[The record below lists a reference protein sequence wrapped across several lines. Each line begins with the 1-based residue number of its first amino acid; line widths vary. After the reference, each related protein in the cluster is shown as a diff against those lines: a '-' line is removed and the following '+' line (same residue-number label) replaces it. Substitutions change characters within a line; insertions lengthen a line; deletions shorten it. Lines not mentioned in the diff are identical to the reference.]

1 MSYDLRVA
9 VKIEG
14 CEQYADIA
22 TPEFDNPTYN
32 LRDMFV
38 ACMDW
43 DYSQG
48 EYYPCSEYIKKIE
61 HGIHELHNNEKAY
74 EKYNSPNGWGKT
86 VDALIAL
93 KSWRKCICEQ
103 AEEIPIDCL
112 YMRW

>member
-9 VKIEG
+9 VKVEG
-14 CEQYADIA
+14 CDQYADIA
-22 TPEFDNPTYN
+22 TPKFDHPTYN

-48 EYYPCSEYIKKIE
+48 EYYPCSEYIKKLE
-61 HGIHELHNNEKAY
+61 RGILELQNNGKAY
-74 EKYNSPNGWGKT
+74 DKYRPSNGWGRT

-93 KSWRKCICEQ
+93 KSWRNCIHEQ